1 MRKDIREGVMIYV
14 INEIKPN
21 YAALA
26 KQYDCDYRTV
36 KHAYEEAQVKESKPP
51 ERKKRPSKLD
61 PYREIIQDK
70 IKDQC
75 SAYSIFK
82 FIEHKGFGGS
92 YSLVKTYCRQIKQ
105 AKVHKATV
113 RVEHSPGL
121 SAQVD
126 WKEDMRLISNQGEIF
141 GFNIFLYVL
150 PYSKKKYVTLTFDR
164 KQDTLFECLDD
175 AFYQTGGVPKEIWFD
190 NMKTV
195 VDHSRSQFSKPH
207 FNKRFYAFSKD
218 AGFTPIACRPF
229 RPQTKG
235 CVEALARTV
244 DRLRVYNHEFYDA
257 VELCHL
263 VNNLCVELN
272 NEVSQST
279 DQTPDERWQTN
290 EKEHLHPYQKNLLN
304 PYFEDFIRRKV
315 TKEAMVIFRKCR
327 YSVAPRY
334 IGKEVEIELSDKED
348 QVQIYYNGELIRSH
362 PLTTKQLNYHE
373 EDYFQILKSD
383 VMSHKEDDEIRA
395 YTRESLKQYDLVEVA
410 DEE

>member
-82 FIEHKGFGGS
+82 FIEHKVFGGS

-141 GFNIFLYVL
+141 EFNIFLYVL

-315 TKEAMVIFRKCR
+315 TKEEMVIFRKCR
-327 YSVAPRY
+327 YSLAPRY

-383 VMSHKEDDEIRA
+383 VMSHKEDDGIRA

>member
-61 PYREIIQDK
+61 PYKEIIQDK

-141 GFNIFLYVL
+141 EFNIFLYVL

>member
-141 GFNIFLYVL
+141 EFNIFLYVL
-150 PYSKKKYVTLTFDR
+150 PYSKKKYVTLIFDR